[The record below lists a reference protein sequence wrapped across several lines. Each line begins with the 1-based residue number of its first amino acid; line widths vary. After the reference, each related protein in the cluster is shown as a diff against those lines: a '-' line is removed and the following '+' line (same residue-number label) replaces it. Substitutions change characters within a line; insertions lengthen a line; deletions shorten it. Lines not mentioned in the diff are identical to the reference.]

1 MKTTALLLASA
12 LLLPAT
18 GAFAQSFA
26 FTAPEADLRELV
38 GCHSAASHPATPAA
52 GTVVTYFGVE
62 TSHNTQHEQF
72 ARLRQVVEA
81 SKPTLVFFEKPDLGV
96 DSSESLT
103 ITRLGESG
111 YARYLAQQHGAKA
124 ERLDD
129 PLAEYDYLRARLE
142 PSQLKLYYLLRV
154 ARQYQL
160 STGASRAQVR
170 QAMAALIA
178 QSSYWLPGTEQ
189 VVPNVAALQATYRA
203 QCPSGH
209 WEQAAMAGPSGRAAT
224 FMAAIEAQVRE
235 YRAQRLQRQVAEA
248 QGERVL
254 VVLDRAHLPA
264 APATLAQAKPRR

>member
-1 MKTTALLLASA
+1 MKTTALLLAA
-12 LLLPAT
+12 ALLPAT

-26 FTAPEADLRELV
+26 FTAPDPDLRELV
-38 GCHSAASHPATPAA
+38 GCHPAASRPATPAA
-52 GTVVTYFGVE
+52 GTVTYFGVE

-129 PLAEYDYLRARLE
+129 PVAEYDYLRARLE
-142 PSQLKLYYLLRV
+142 PAQLKLYYLLRV

-170 QAMAALIA
+170 QAVAALIA
-178 QSSYWLPGTEQ
+178 QSAHWLPGTEQ

-209 WEQAAMAGPSGRAAT
+209 WERAATAGPSGQAAT

-248 QGERVL
+248 VAQGERVL

-264 APATLAQAKPRR
+264 APATLAQAQPRR